1 MTFLSELAASLLKD
15 HADPGKVTVVF
26 PTRRAALYFREE
38 LAALIDKPSWS
49 PELITMEDLF
59 VRLSGMQKPG
69 RLRLVHELFQ
79 VNRSV
84 TGSQEPFEQFYFW
97 GDMLLRDFDDID
109 SQRVHAAQLFRDLR
123 NQKEL
128 DETFDYLTEEQ
139 KQFLLSF
146 WSNFQLRTGGDGD
159 SQAHTDFLQTW
170 KTLPEVYERFRRSLL
185 EKNQGYTGM
194 VQRSVADRLSGGWL
208 PADAGR
214 HMFAGFHGLTG
225 CELVLVQKFAQAGAT
240 VHWDADHY
248 YMDDERQEAGQFLRE
263 LKKDPVL
270 GKTFP
275 GSFPEFI
282 RHPSNKKSITI
293 TGVPQKIGQA
303 KLLARELAALGT
315 AKEDRRTVVVVPD
328 ESMLL
333 PVLHALP
340 ESLGRINVSMGYPI
354 RHTPLFNL
362 LDHALDLQANRRK
375 DWFGHREAL
384 AILAHPYVQTLCGDA
399 ARDHTNQIIKHNKI
413 LIPAN
418 TFRSDGELLEL
429 LFRPVVPEALSGW
442 LRDITALLGA
452 SFKKAQA
459 IDREYAYHIH
469 LALNQLCEILDGP
482 PTEGPQANDRQRTTG
497 FQRLFRQVAASL
509 TIPFAGEPL
518 TGIQVMGALET
529 RAVDFDNVLVLSM
542 NEGFWPSGSRQGSFI
557 PFNIRRAYSL
567 PVTGDQEALSAYV
580 FYRLLQRAKNI
591 RLFHCTEPDV
601 MGGGESSRYLH
612 QLMVESGLDIQKQVL
627 SNPIEASGWRP
638 VAIRQNDHSLK
649 WFSERGNNVK
659 KFISA
664 SMLNDYLS
672 CRLRFY
678 LNHIARLREG
688 NEVAAELDARI
699 FGNLLHQVM
708 QHFYGGESVENK
720 FIDRAY
726 VETNRKKIA
735 QLIDDAYRKLYELEV
750 KTIEYEGQHVLVRGI
765 LEALAGKITELD
777 ADHAPFTV
785 MRLEHAFTT
794 AWTDP
799 ASGQQLIAGG
809 NIDRVDRKVTPAGE
823 VIRVMDYKTGT
834 DETGFPDIASLF
846 TRDGQRNK
854 AAFQTLFYAWLV
866 FRKGD
871 TDAPIMP
878 GLLNRKNLFEQDF
891 EFGFRMGVRDDKEK
905 ITDARPL
912 LPEFESRLNEVLS
925 EMIHPDTVFDQTTNE
940 KLCDYC
946 GFRNICRR

>member
-1 MTFLSELAASLLKD
+1 
-15 HADPGKVTVVF
+15 
-26 PTRRAALYFREE
+26 
-38 LAALIDKPSWS
+38 
-49 PELITMEDLF
+49 
-59 VRLSGMQKPG
+59 
-69 RLRLVHELFQ
+69 
-79 VNRSV
+79 
-84 TGSQEPFEQFYFW
+84 
-97 GDMLLRDFDDID
+97 
-109 SQRVHAAQLFRDLR
+109 LR

-128 DETFDYLTEEQ
+128 DGTFDYLTEEQ
-139 KQFLLSF
+139 KNFLLNF
-146 WSNFQLRTGGDGD
+146 WSNFQLRTGGAGD
-159 SQAHTDFLQTW
+159 TQAHTDFLQTW
-170 KTLPEVYERFRRSLL
+170 KTLPEVYDQFRKTLL
-185 EKNQGYTGM
+185 DKNQGYTGM
-194 VQRSVADRLSGGWL
+194 VQRLVADRLSGGWL
-208 PADAGR
+208 PEQAG
-214 HMFAGFHGLTG
+214 HHVFAGFHGLTG
-225 CELVLVQKFAQAGAT
+225 CELVLVRKFTQAGAT

-248 YMDDERQEAGQFLRE
+248 YMNDERQEAGQFLRE

-275 GSFPEFI
+275 ESFPEHF
-282 RHPSNKKSITI
+282 RHPSIKKSVTI

-375 DWFGHREAL
+375 DWFGHRETL
-384 AILAHPYVQTLCGDA
+384 AILAHPYVQTLCGEP
-399 ARDHTNQIIKHNKI
+399 ARNHTNAIIKGNKI
-413 LIPAN
+413 FIPAN
-418 TFRSDGELLEL
+418 AFSNDGELLEL
-429 LFRPVVPEALSGW
+429 LFRPVAPASLAAW

-452 SFKKAQA
+452 SFKNSQA
-459 IDREYAYHIH
+459 IDREYAYHVH
-469 LALNQLCEILDGP
+469 LALNQLCEILAAST
-482 PTEGPQANDRQRTTG
+482 TEGAQASDRARTTG
-497 FQRLFRQVAASL
+497 LQRLFRQVAASL

-591 RLFHCTEPDV
+591 RLFHCTESDV

-612 QLMVESGLDIQKQVL
+612 QLMVESGLLIDKQVL
-627 SNPIEASGWRP
+627 SNPIEASGWKP
-638 VAIRQNDHSLK
+638 VTIRQNDHSLK
-649 WFSERGNNVK
+649 WFRERADHPE
-659 KFISA
+659 KFISP

-688 NEVAAELDARI
+688 DEVAAELDARI

-708 QHFYGGESVENK
+708 QHFYGSKETENK
-720 FIDRAY
+720 SIDRAY
-726 VETNRKKIA
+726 VETNRKRIP
-735 QLIDDAYRKLYELEV
+735 QLIDDAYRELYNLEPN
-750 KTIEYEGQHVLVRGI
+750 KKIDYEGQHVLVRGI
-765 LEALAGKITELD
+765 LEELAGKITELD
-777 ADHAPFTV
+777 TDYAPFTV
-785 MRLEHAFTT
+785 MRLEHTFTT
-794 AWTDP
+794 EWTDP
-799 ASGQQLIAGG
+799 VSGQRLIAGG
-809 NIDRVDRKVTPAGE
+809 NIDRVDRKVTEHGE

-834 DETGFPDIASLF
+834 DETGFPDISSLF
-846 TRDGQRNK
+846 VRDGNRNK
-854 AAFQTLFYAWLV
+854 AAFQTIFYAWLV
-866 FRKGD
+866 AKKDD

-878 GLLNRKNLFEQDF
+878 GLLNRINLFERDF
-891 EFGFRMGVRDDKEK
+891 EFGFSMGTRNNKQK

-912 LPEFESRLNEVLS
+912 LAEFESHLNSVLS